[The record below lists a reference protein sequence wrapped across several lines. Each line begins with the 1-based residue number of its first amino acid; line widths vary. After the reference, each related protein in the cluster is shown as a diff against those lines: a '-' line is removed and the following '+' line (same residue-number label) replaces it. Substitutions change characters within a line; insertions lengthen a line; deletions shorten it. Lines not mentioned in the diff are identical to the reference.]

1 MINPGK
7 HKAGIEDNK
16 KKSSHNILMI
26 SFSDHASNKIN
37 FNTYTLYYDVY
48 EVVLLA
54 KDVVS
59 ARLPLE
65 RVNQINMIAREE
77 KIDRSTVLD
86 RALDLYIRDWRLKK
100 AIQSYAEGIS
110 TLSRAAEIAGLTVW
124 EMLEVIAEKK
134 TPHQYGVEELEEDL
148 KAFQIE

>member
-1 MINPGK
+1 M
-7 HKAGIEDNK
+7 E
-16 KKSSHNILMI
+16 
-26 SFSDHASNKIN
+26 
-37 FNTYTLYYDVY
+37 
-48 EVVLLA
+48 LLA

-59 ARLPLE
+59 ARLPPE

-77 KIDRSTVLD
+77 KIDKSTVLD

-100 AIQSYAEGIS
+100 AIQSYTEGIS

-134 TPHQYGVEELEEDL
+134 TPHQYGVEELEMDL
-148 KAFQIE
+148 KAFKDG